1 MPIITMKTWQQ
12 HYEWSF
18 NGIVEK
24 RKKGVIYLFMGLMF
38 GAKLWQWQI
47 IDKSKRQ
54 TPWAVCFY
62 GQWNAV

>member
-47 IDKSKRQ
+47 ID
-54 TPWAVCFY
+54 
-62 GQWNAV
+62 